1 MAGLR
6 ASHLARTCARLS
18 YNTTFKSA
26 QRILTGEL
34 RASIWL
40 ELARVSAI
48 IIILLNEPEGLFMGE
63 LGASIWLELAHASSI
78 IILSNEPDAYTPH
91 PYQHIPLNPIS
102 TYPSLVALF
111 LRRATRN

>member
-1 MAGLR
+1 
-6 ASHLARTCARLS
+6 
-18 YNTTFKSA
+18 
-26 QRILTGEL
+26 
-34 RASIWL
+34 
-40 ELARVSAI
+40 
-48 IIILLNEPEGLFMGE
+48 MGE

-111 LRRATRN
+111 YVALPAISGERRRLATISGN